1 MRRADT
7 SSASRAASSFLD
19 AFRWVL
25 GLVFLAGYA
34 LSSLTEFRLW
44 EAVFLAVGC
53 VLYFL
58 SVPRASRFHKG
69 FALAAFLTLGI
80 ALVSRRFDVAA
91 FAADLPSYF
100 GIVAVL
106 MVLSVAGYPIRAP
119 RYEVQIRALLTRLAR
134 RGVRPKSA
142 VAGLGHL
149 LGTVL
154 DVGAFVLMDVIC
166 RRTIPT
172 VRVDALAWTARAFAF
187 APLWSNLNILTV
199 ITIELTGIS
208 YPALLAVGLP
218 FVVAGLVFTLLLT
231 QVQPGALEAPAEEK
245 LDRGAAAV
253 LAYPVLLVL
262 TVALA
267 NRFSPDTPLTVVLA
281 LTVGA
286 VVLLVAAVATLSVR
300 RSSPVR
306 RLAREGRTALV
317 ASHAEFAIFGSAG
330 VFVLSLTQLGALAP
344 IGSLFAALDAPLVV
358 PALVLAIALGFVF
371 GVHSIPM
378 VLLIDAA
385 FPLSETATP
394 ALWAV
399 AVLVGNGAGMLM
411 TPFSNTTT
419 MLSRLTGAHPL
430 EIGPARSWKFALPF
444 AAAGTVYLV
453 TIGLLA

>member
-1 MRRADT
+1 MPG
-7 SSASRAASSFLD
+7 S
-19 AFRWVL
+19 
-25 GLVFLAGYA
+25 
-34 LSSLTEFRLW
+34 W
-44 EAVFLAVGC
+44 EAVFLGTGC
-53 VLYFL
+53 ALYFL
-58 SVPRASRFHKG
+58 SIPWASGFHKG
-69 FALAAFLTLGI
+69 FALAAFLTLGA
-80 ALVSRRFDVAA
+80 ALFSGRFDPAA
-91 FAADLPSYF
+91 FVGDLSPYF

-119 RYEVQIRALLTRLAR
+119 RYEVQIRALLTRMAR

-166 RRTIPT
+166 RRTIPSG
-172 VRVDALAWTARAFAF
+172 RVDALVWTARAFAF

-199 ITIELTGIS
+199 ITIELAGIS

-218 FVVAGLVFTLLLT
+218 FVVAGLGLTLFLT
-231 QVQPGALEAPAEEK
+231 QKVPGALEAPATEK

-253 LAYPVLLVL
+253 LSYPVLLVAA
-262 TVALA
+262 VALA
-267 NRFSPDTPLTVVLA
+267 NRLSPGTPLTVVLA

-286 VVLLVAAVATLSVR
+286 VVVLVAAGATLLLR

-306 RLAREGRTALV
+306 RLASEGRAALV
-317 ASHAEFAIFGSAG
+317 GSHAEFALFGSAG

-344 IGSLFAALDAPLVV
+344 IGSLFAALGTSLVA
-358 PALVLAIALGFVF
+358 PALVLAIALGFIF

-378 VLLIDAA
+378 VLLINAA
-385 FPLSETATP
+385 FPLDAAATP

-399 AVLVGNGAGMLM
+399 AILVGNGAGMLV

-419 MLSRLTGAHPL
+419 MLARLTAVHPL
-430 EIGPARSWKFALPF
+430 EIGTARNWKFALIF
-444 AAAGTVYLV
+444 GAAGTGYL
-453 TIGLLA
+453 ILASLLA